1 MNPMAIF
8 NLLMSRIGGSN
19 PVLQMFNTA
28 RTSNNPMLALQQ
40 MSQTNP
46 KLREVMQ
53 MVNGQTPQQMQQ
65 TFMNMAQQSGLN
77 LPL

>member
-1 MNPMAIF
+1 MNPMMLF
-8 NLLMSRIGGSN
+8 NMLMSRIGTNN
-19 PVLQMFNTA
+19 PVLQLFNAA

-40 MSQTNP
+40 ASQNNP
-46 KLREVMQ
+46 QLREVMQ